1 VSEEKKKK
9 RKKSPADLQRELREI
24 VKPSEE
30 AAKRPPI
37 DWKKIGIRIALIVA
51 VGWVIALFIPGWVPK
66 AVAGGATLAVMVGVL
81 WLVRYVK
88 KGQAIGALLQDADT
102 KEARAAAIEKL
113 ETDFKK
119 GDAQAAIAKA
129 QLQMQEDPRA
139 ALETLESIN
148 LDKQMA
154 PVAGQVR
161 ALRAMLHLQ
170 LGEVNDARA
179 LVDKLDLG
187 KQQEPK
193 TRATFATVAAEAWAR
208 SGEAQKALDTLDLF
222 NPEDEANAEL
232 RVQMWRARA
241 FACAAKT
248 DIKGVQRALKK
259 LADVNPHLL
268 GMFLTGKKIHP
279 LLEREAKQLV
289 MKAGAFQRKVMR
301 QRM

>member
-1 VSEEKKKK
+1 VADEPKKKK
-9 RKKSPADLQRELREI
+9 KKGPAEIQRELREI
-24 VKPSEE
+24 AKPTEE
-30 AAKRPPI
+30 AAKKPPI
-37 DWKKIGIRIALIVA
+37 EWQKIGLRIGAIVLI
-51 VGWVIALFIPGWVPK
+51 GWVVALFIPGWIPK
-66 AVAGGATLAVMVGVL
+66 AVAGGATVAVAIGVA

-113 ETDFKK
+113 DTEFKK
-119 GDAQAAIAKA
+119 GDAQALIAKA

-139 ALETLESIN
+139 AIETLESIN

-222 NPEDEANAEL
+222 NPEEEANAEV

-241 FACAAKT
+241 FAYAAKT
-248 DIKGVQRALKK
+248 DMKGVQRALKK

-268 GMFLTGKKIHP
+268 GMFLSGKKVHP
-279 LLEREAKQLV
+279 LLEREAKQLA
-289 MKAGAFQRKVMR
+289 MKAGAVQRKMVR